1 MTYQDGLLELI
12 AAAKSPK
19 KTVLKTMKET
29 GKKAIG
35 MSPVFGPDEIVYATG
50 CIPAGLWG
58 GHTEFQ
64 LADKYLQSFCCSVIR
79 ANLEYGLRG
88 DYNMLSAVVGNS
100 FCDALKGFMKNW
112 PYGIPQIPVIP
123 CVYPQYQTETGKV
136 YLVEELTYFK
146 ERLEKLL
153 QITITE
159 EQLEEALAVYEEY
172 RAACRRFTEMVQR
185 YPVTLDAKTRHFVL
199 KAAQFMDKK
208 DYTQK
213 LVTIMDSLSQE
224 PEETREGLKV
234 ILTGIM
240 VDAEAYLDALNENNI
255 IVVADDL
262 MQESRQFRAEAGKK
276 GTALEKIAD
285 RYINTKNCALI
296 YDEKKGR
303 GQMLCEMA
311 AEYKADAVIYA
322 QMKFCE
328 MEEFDYPVLKKEM
341 KEAGI
346 KMLYIEADQQVE
358 SSGQLANRLQAF
370 AEINAN

>member
-1 MTYQDGLLELI
+1 MMRNGFPEH
-12 AAAKSPK
+12 
-19 KTVLKTMKET
+19 
-29 GKKAIG
+29 
-35 MSPVFGPDEIVYATG
+35 FG
-50 CIPAGLWG
+50 
-58 GHTEFQ
+58 
-64 LADKYLQSFCCSVIR
+64 
-79 ANLEYGLRG
+79 
-88 DYNMLSAVVGNS
+88 
-100 FCDALKGFMKNW
+100 
-112 PYGIPQIPVIP
+112 
-123 CVYPQYQTETGKV
+123 
-136 YLVEELTYFK
+136 
-146 ERLEKLL
+146 
-153 QITITE
+153 
-159 EQLEEALAVYEEY
+159 
-172 RAACRRFTEMVQR
+172 
-185 YPVTLDAKTRHFVL
+185 
-199 KAAQFMDKK
+199 
-208 DYTQK
+208 
-213 LVTIMDSLSQE
+213 
-224 PEETREGLKV
+224 
-234 ILTGIM
+234 
-240 VDAEAYLDALNENNI
+240 LNENNI